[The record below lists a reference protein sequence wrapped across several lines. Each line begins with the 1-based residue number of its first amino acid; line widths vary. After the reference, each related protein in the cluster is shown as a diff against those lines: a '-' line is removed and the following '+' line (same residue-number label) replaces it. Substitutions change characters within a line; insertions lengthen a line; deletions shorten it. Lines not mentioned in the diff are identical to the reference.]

1 MSEAED
7 LVGREAAQTLFEGT
21 LVLEAGAGTGKT
33 TTLVARILAWT
44 LGRGWEEEAA
54 RLGAEGADTD
64 APRIAAA
71 VLDGVVAIT
80 FTEAAAAEMA
90 RRVAQALAAVA
101 AGREESIR
109 GFEPALL
116 PEPAASHRAERSR
129 ALLGALERLTIE
141 TIHAF
146 CRRLLARH
154 PLEAGIHPQVQ
165 VDADQRLTEAIA
177 SDVVEEAVRRA
188 YAGDSTHPLVRLAGF
203 GHGPAEIREALASLV
218 NDGVPLAALAGDPFA
233 AEGCAALFA
242 ELRSAIEAFLGA
254 GGDSLRA
261 VSGKSRSTVRGLE
274 LVRDA
279 AAAALAAGL
288 AGAEAL
294 EEWVSPLRDALDDSH
309 WDRLKE
315 WSKGRFNKG
324 EAGAVGDHA
333 AECAAAAWVLR
344 DPVDNL
350 RKLDPV
356 SLDVARRALVPLL
369 SEVHRRADARGTLAF
384 ASLLREAHALLAGSE
399 RLRARERRRIRQ
411 LLVDEFQDT
420 DPLQCDLVRW
430 LALEGGDE
438 RPGLFLVGD
447 PKQSIFGW
455 RSADL
460 AAYHGFVRGALEAG
474 GRRFRLVRNF
484 RSLPPVLEE
493 VSRLVGPL
501 MSYQEGF
508 QPEFQEL
515 VAALPADKAK
525 APAAIEYWISWERG
539 PDRSFRTKSGERGE
553 GVHRLEAAAVA
564 AALRESHRAGVP
576 WSEMAVLFRYRTA
589 FDTYLEVLRDAA
601 VPFVVARDRQ
611 YYHRR
616 EVIEATA
623 LVHAVVDPSDHLS
636 AVAYLRSAWAGL
648 PDAALLPL
656 WARQLPRWLSE
667 LDGPDAEAL
676 GRLESMLAEVAA
688 SLPRTVPGLERI
700 AGWEV
705 SVLEAL
711 RSLAELRAAYRHL
724 PADRFFRLLRRRTLM
739 DPTEGARYQGRYR
752 LANLDLL
759 FRRLERAAEEQGDDL
774 SAILRTLRRSL
785 EETPDAPEAQPKDA
799 GEDAVRVMTV
809 HTAKGLEFRQVFL
822 VETHHQPK
830 QSDEERWDPALPG
843 EYRLFER
850 PTPCYHRLAAR
861 RRRIRSLEEVRA
873 LYVALTRP
881 IERLVVV
888 GHWGEGTTPPPVE
901 RARSLL
907 HLVESHPAAPVSLLA
922 WAREAEEA
930 GVDRLERGGATWRF
944 LALDPRLAA
953 SPSTAAGEHPRTD
966 VAAARDAGARLARRR
981 RQAAVRMALPF
992 ARAAS
997 ADAGA
1002 RLASLAAP
1010 SPDGAESDGGVHAS
1024 RDAALLAGSAVH
1036 RLLQLWDLEAESEAE
1051 WSRQREALTRWL
1063 STTAPPALFES
1074 AMERVSSLLARL
1086 ADGTLFRRFLA
1097 LGPRALARELPVLLP
1112 PDEGAAGYV
1121 SGAVDL
1127 VYRDESG
1134 RLVVA
1139 DYKTDRLEGESELAE
1154 RAAVYAPQ
1162 AALYARALQE
1172 ALGLDRPPRTELWFL
1187 WPDRL
1192 WPSG

>member
-1 MSEAED
+1 MSQAED
-7 LVGREAAQTLFEGT
+7 PAGREAAQTLFEGT

-44 LGRGWEEEAA
+44 LGRGWEDEAA
-54 RLGAEGADTD
+54 RRGAEGADTD
-64 APRIAAA
+64 VSRVAAA

-90 RRVAQALAAVA
+90 RRVAQALAAVT
-101 AGREESIR
+101 AGREELIR
-109 GFEPALL
+109 GFEPTLL
-116 PEPAASHRAERSR
+116 PKPARAHRAERSR

-188 YAGDSTHPLVRLAGF
+188 YAGDPVHPLARLAGF
-203 GHGPAEIREALASLV
+203 GHGPAEIREALADLV
-218 NDGVPLAALAGDPFA
+218 NDGVPLAALEGDPFA
-233 AEGCAALFA
+233 EESCATLFA
-242 ELRSAIEAFLGA
+242 ELRSGIETFLAA
-254 GGDSLRA
+254 GGQSLRA
-261 VSGKSRSTVRGLE
+261 VSGRSGETVRGLE

-279 AAAALAAGL
+279 AAAAGDAKL

-294 EEWVSPLRDALDDSH
+294 EGWVRPLRDALDDGL
-309 WDRLKE
+309 WMRLKE

-324 EAGAVGDHA
+324 ETGAVGDRA
-333 AECAAAAWVLR
+333 VECAAAASALR
-344 DPVDNL
+344 DPVGNL
-350 RKLDPV
+350 RNLEPV
-356 SLDVARRALVPLL
+356 SLDVARRALLPLL
-369 SEVHRRADARGTLAF
+369 AEVHRRADARGTLAF
-384 ASLLREAHALLAGSE
+384 ASLLREAHELLRGNE
-399 RLRARERRRIRQ
+399 RLRALERRRVRQ

-430 LALEGGDE
+430 LALEGDEE

-460 AAYHGFVRGALEAG
+460 AAYHGFVRSALEAG

-484 RSLPPVLEE
+484 RSLAPVLEE

-515 VAALPADKAK
+515 VPSLPADKAK

-539 PDRSFRTKSGERGE
+539 PEGSFRTTSGSRGE

-564 AALRESHRAGVP
+564 AALREACQAGVP

-589 FDTYLEVLRDAA
+589 FDAYLEALRDAG

-636 AVAYLRSAWAGL
+636 ALAYLRSAWAGL

-656 WARQLPRWLSE
+656 WTREFPRCLSE
-667 LDGPDAEAL
+667 LDGPDSEAL
-676 GRLESMLAEVAA
+676 GRLETTLTEVAGR
-688 SLPRTVPGLERI
+688 LPRAVPGLERI
-700 AGWEV
+700 SGWEV

-711 RSLAELRAAYRHL
+711 RSLAELRASYRDL

-799 GEDAVRVMTV
+799 GEDAVQVMTV
-809 HTAKGLEFRQVFL
+809 HTAKGLEFRQVYL
-822 VETHHQPK
+822 VETHHEPK

-843 EYRLFER
+843 EYRLFES

-861 RRRIRSLEEVRA
+861 RRRIRALEEVRI

-888 GHWGEGTTPPPVE
+888 GHWSEVKAPPTVE

-907 HLVESHPAAPVSLLA
+907 HLVESHPAAPASLLA
-922 WAREAEEA
+922 WAHEAEEA
-930 GVDRLERGGATWRF
+930 ATDRVERDGATWRF
-944 LALDPRLAA
+944 LALDPGLAA
-953 SPSTAAGEHPRTD
+953 SSSAPAGGPPRTD
-966 VAAARDAGARLARRR
+966 VAAARAAAARLGRRR
-981 RQAAVRMALPF
+981 EEAAARMALPF
-992 ARAAS
+992 GRAAS
-997 ADAGA
+997 ADAAA
-1002 RLASLAAP
+1002 RLASLAAAP
-1010 SPDGAESDGGVHAS
+1010 PGSAEAGGGAHAT

-1036 RLLQLWDLEAESEAE
+1036 RLLQLWDLEAEAEAE
-1051 WSRQREALTRWL
+1051 WSRQREALMRWL
-1063 STTAPPALFES
+1063 STTAPPALLES

-1086 ADGTLFRRFLA
+1086 TDGTLLRRFLS
-1097 LGPRALARELPVLLP
+1097 LGPRVLARELPLLLP
-1112 PDEGAAGYV
+1112 PDEGAVGYV

-1139 DYKTDRLEGESELAE
+1139 DYKTDRLEGESEIAE

-1162 AALYARALQE
+1162 EALYARALQE
-1172 ALGLDRPPRTELWFL
+1172 ALGLDCPPRTELWFL

>member
-1 MSEAED
+1 MTHSEDRA
-7 LVGREAAQTLFEGT
+7 GREAAQTLFEGT

-44 LGRGWEEEAA
+44 LGCGWEEEAA
-54 RLGAEGADTD
+54 RPGAEGAHTD
-64 APRIAAA
+64 ASRIAAA
-71 VLDGVVAIT
+71 ILDGVVAIT

-90 RRVAQALAAVA
+90 RRVAQALGAVA
-101 AGREESIR
+101 AGREGDVQ
-109 GFEPALL
+109 GFDPALL
-116 PEPAASHRAERSR
+116 PAPAWDRRAERSR

-154 PLEAGIHPQVQ
+154 PLAAGIHPQVQ

-188 YAGDSTHPLVRLAGF
+188 YAGDPSHPLARLAGF
-203 GHGPAEIREALASLV
+203 GHGPAQIREALSRLV
-218 NDGVPLAALAGDPFA
+218 NDGVPLDALEGDPFA
-233 AEGCAALFA
+233 VESCAAFFA
-242 ELRSAIEAFLGA
+242 ELSSGIDAFLAGGGDALRAASGRSAE
-254 GGDSLRA
+254 
-261 VSGKSRSTVRGLE
+261 TVRGLE
-274 LVRDA
+274 LLRDA
-279 AAAALAAGL
+279 AATALAAGL
-288 AGAEAL
+288 AGAEAMEAWL
-294 EEWVSPLRDALDDSH
+294 LPLQDAFDDGL
-309 WDRLKE
+309 WARLKD
-315 WSKGRFNKG
+315 WSKGAFNKG
-324 EAGAVGDHA
+324 ETRAVGDR
-333 AECAAAAWVLR
+333 AAACATAASALR
-344 DPVDNL
+344 DPVGNL
-350 RKLDPV
+350 RDLDPV
-356 SLDVARRALVPLL
+356 ALDVARRALAPLL
-369 SEVHRRADARGTLAF
+369 AEVHRRADARGTLAF
-384 ASLLREAHALLAGSE
+384 ASLLREAHGLLRDNA
-399 RLRARERRRIRQ
+399 RLRALERRRVRQ

-430 LALEGGDE
+430 LALEGGEE

-460 AAYHGFVRGALEAG
+460 AAYHGFVREALEAG
-474 GRRFRLVRNF
+474 GRLFRLVRNF
-484 RSLPPVLEE
+484 RSLPAVLEE

-515 VAALPADKAK
+515 VAGLAARKAK
-525 APAAIEYWISWERG
+525 APAAIEYWISWERA
-539 PDRSFRTKSGERGE
+539 PDGAFRTKAGSRGE

-564 AALRESHRAGVP
+564 AALREANAAGVP

-589 FDTYLEVLRDAA
+589 FDAYLDVLRDAA

-636 AVAYLRSAWAGL
+636 ALAYLRSAWAGL

-667 LDGPDAEAL
+667 LDGPDSEVL
-676 GRLESMLAEVAA
+676 GRLETMLAEVAGQ
-688 SLPRTVPGLERI
+688 LPRTVPGLERI

-711 RSLAELRAAYRHL
+711 RSLAELRAAYRRL

-759 FRRLERAAEEQGDDL
+759 FRRLERAAEEQGNDL

-799 GEDAVRVMTV
+799 GEDAVQVMTV
-809 HTAKGLEFRQVFL
+809 HTAKGLEFRQVYL
-822 VETHHQPK
+822 VETHHEPK
-830 QSDEERWDPALPG
+830 QSDDERWDPALPG
-843 EYRLFER
+843 EYRLFES
-850 PTPCYHRLAAR
+850 PTPHYHRLTAR
-861 RRRIRSLEEVRA
+861 RRRIRALEEVRT

-888 GHWGEGTTPPPVE
+888 GHWSETKAPPSVE

-907 HLVESHPAAPVSLLA
+907 HLVESHPAAPASLLA
-922 WAREAEEA
+922 WASEAEEA
-930 GVDRLERGGATWRF
+930 ATDRLQRAGATWRF

-953 SPSTAAGEHPRTD
+953 SSSVAADEPQRTD
-966 VAAARDAGARLARRR
+966 VAAARAAAARLGRRR
-981 RQAAVRMALPF
+981 EEAAARMARPF
-992 ARAAS
+992 GRAVS

-1002 RLASLAAP
+1002 RLASLASAP
-1010 SPDGAESDGGVHAS
+1010 PGSVEADRGV

-1036 RLLQLWDLEAESEAE
+1036 RLLQGWDLEAEPDAE
-1051 WSRQREALTRWL
+1051 WSRQYESVTRWL
-1063 STTAPPALFES
+1063 STAAPPALFES
-1074 AMERVSSLLARL
+1074 AAERTRSLLARL
-1086 ADGTLFRRFLA
+1086 ADGTLFRRFLS

-1112 PDEGAAGYV
+1112 PDDSAVGYV

-1139 DYKTDRLEGESELAE
+1139 DYKTDRLEGESDLAE

-1162 AALYARALQE
+1162 EALYARALQE
-1172 ALGLDRPPRTELWFL
+1172 ALGLDRPPHTELWFL

-1192 WPSG
+1192 WPSS